1 MAQCSAAEIR
11 PTMNQLPHECDGH
24 RMNPSIVKNIAQ
36 TVALLCIL
44 PIYLAYRILA
54 VINKNDA
61 FSACSQF
68 MSLFPGKLGSYLRNS
83 FYHLTMTQCDQG
95 VVIGFGTLFS
105 QSDTEIYQG
114 TYIGPQC
121 NIGTCSIGQDCL
133 LGSGVHILS
142 GKHQH
147 NFESTEVPI
156 RDQGGKLTKITIG
169 EDTWIGNG
177 AIVMAD
183 IGSKCVIAAG
193 SVVVHPVKNNQIVAG
208 NPASVVKER

>member
-1 MAQCSAAEIR
+1 MNASMLKNFAQMAA
-11 PTMNQLPHECDGH
+11 T
-24 RMNPSIVKNIAQ
+24 
-36 TVALLCIL
+36 LCIL
-44 PIYLAYRILA
+44 PVYLAYRLLA
-54 VINKNDA
+54 MINQNDA
-61 FSACSQF
+61 FAACSQY

-83 FYHLTMTQCDQG
+83 FYHLAMTHCDQG

-105 QSDTEIYQG
+105 QSDTEIHHG

-121 NIGTCSIGQDCL
+121 NIGTCTIGQDCL
-133 LGSGVHILS
+133 FGSGVHILS
-142 GKHQH
+142 GKNQH
-147 NFESTEVPI
+147 NFESIDVPI
-156 RDQGGKLTKITIG
+156 RDQGGRLTKITIG

-183 IGSKCVIAAG
+183 IGSKCIIAAG